1 MTTTADTSSSSIRRE
16 PGLLGQTVV
25 VIGGSSGIGL
35 ETARQAIDHQRLIVA
50 SQQALR
56 LNTQASQDLLTV
68 MERSQE
74 IFEGNLAGLLRERE
88 REQSA

>member
-1 MTTTADTSSSSIRRE
+1 MADMDTWTKRHAVAQRD
-16 PGLLGQTVV
+16 LD
-25 VIGGSSGIGL
+25 
-35 ETARQAIDHQRLIVA
+35 TARRAIDHQRSIVA
-50 SQQALR
+50 SQKALR

>member
-1 MTTTADTSSSSIRRE
+1 MADMDTWTKRHAIAQRH
-16 PGLLGQTVV
+16 
-25 VIGGSSGIGL
+25 L

>member
-1 MTTTADTSSSSIRRE
+1 MADMDTRTKRHA
-16 PGLLGQTVV
+16 VAKRH
-25 VIGGSSGIGL
+25 L
-35 ETARQAIDHQRLIVA
+35 ETARQAIDHQRSIVA
-50 SQQALR
+50 SQEALR
-56 LNTQASQDLLTV
+56 LNTQASQDLLAL